1 QVIDVCLDDV
11 RVRQF
16 PRGGKGSLDR
26 IAKIDTDDI
35 SRPKL
40 GGQLCMSSLPTTALE
55 DNFIFEEFA
64 ADRSNP
70 GEKLVLVAFL
80 ELIEVL
86 PLPTKF
92 LGGGCFVLLHF
103 INCDKAR
110 HAAHNGPGVITRL
123 TVEGAFDD

>member
-1 QVIDVCLDDV
+1 MQHPDRKRVIKHARERQVIDVCLDDV

-16 PRGGKGSLDR
+16 PRRGKGSLIR
-26 IAKIDTDDI
+26 ITKIDTDDI
-35 SRPKL
+35 SRAKL

-55 DNFIFEEFA
+55 HNLVFEEFA
-64 ADRSNP
+64 DDRSNP

-92 LGGGCFVLLHF
+92 LGGGCF
-103 INCDKAR
+103 
-110 HAAHNGPGVITRL
+110 
-123 TVEGAFDD
+123 